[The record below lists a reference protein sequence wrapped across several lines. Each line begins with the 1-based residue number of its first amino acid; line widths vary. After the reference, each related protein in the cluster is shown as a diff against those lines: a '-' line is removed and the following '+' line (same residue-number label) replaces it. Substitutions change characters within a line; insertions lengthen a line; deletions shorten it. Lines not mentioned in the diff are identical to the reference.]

1 MRIVYVLTSLGMGG
15 AEKQALAVAKR
26 MAESGHVVALL
37 VLRPR
42 LAEQWP
48 TPLDTIH
55 LDMRRNPASA
65 ISGLFRARCFLRDF
79 KPDLIHSHSFHANV
93 FARCLKPLLP
103 RLKVL
108 STIHNVFEGGRSRM
122 LAYRLT
128 DPLSRQTVA
137 VSEAVAQRFVQI
149 KAVPHRKCTVVTNGI
164 DLVEFA
170 PDPERR
176 ANVRLAIGLETKR
189 HTFIWLAAGR
199 IVAAKDLPNLLS
211 AFKQVREQLPDVELW
226 IAGVAPDF
234 RETSPAVGAVHSA
247 IKIVAEQGYREQVR
261 WLGLRRDMPAL
272 LDAAAAF
279 VSASAWEGMPLAVGE
294 AMAMEKFVVATGV
307 GGVREL
313 VGDAGVVIPP
323 HDSSALAG
331 AMIAAM
337 HQSQQERAQS
347 GRTAHERIRQNFS
360 IEQRAESWEALYREL
375 IA

>member
-1 MRIVYVLTSLGMGG
+1 MRIVYMLTSLGMGG
-15 AEKQALAVAKR
+15 AEKQALAVAQL

-37 VLRPR
+37 VLRPHV
-42 LAEQWP
+42 AEQWP

-55 LDMRRNPASA
+55 LDMRRNPACA
-65 ISGLFRARCFLRDF
+65 ISGLIRARCFLRDF
-79 KPDLIHSHSFHANV
+79 KPDLIHSHSFHTNV
-93 FARCLKPLLP
+93 FARCLKPLFP
-103 RLKVL
+103 SLKVL

-170 PDPERR
+170 PDPARR
-176 ANVRLAIGLETKR
+176 ASVRVAMGLETER
-189 HTFIWLAAGR
+189 RTFIWLAAGR
-199 IVAAKDLPNLLS
+199 LVAAKDFPNLLS
-211 AFKQVREQLPDVELW
+211 AFEQVREKLPDVELW
-226 IAGVAPDF
+226 IAGAALDF
-234 RETSPAVGAVHSA
+234 RETCPAVGAKHSA
-247 IKIVAEQGYREQVR
+247 IKIVAEQGCREQVR

-272 LDAAAAF
+272 LDAADGF

-294 AMAMEKFVVATGV
+294 AMAMEKFVVATDV

-313 VGDAGVVIPP
+313 VGGAGMVIPAQ
-323 HDSSALAG
+323 DSSALAG

-337 HQSQQERAQS
+337 QQSERERTRS
-347 GRTAHERIRQNFS
+347 GHMARERIQQNFS
-360 IEQRAESWEALYREL
+360 IEVCAESWEALYREL
-375 IA
+375 IV